1 MSFSDYKKDQ
11 YITELTR
18 ISNVFNAVYSEIK
31 SSPLSTT
38 YKAKILGYSY
48 HTFAKKIK
56 AQNFTIGQLQII
68 LKGL

>member
-1 MSFSDYKKDQ
+1 MAFSDYKKEQ

-18 ISNVFNAVYSEIK
+18 IANLFQSVYLEIK

-48 HTFAKKIK
+48 HTFAQKMK
-56 AQNFTIGQLQII
+56 AQNFTIVQLQTI